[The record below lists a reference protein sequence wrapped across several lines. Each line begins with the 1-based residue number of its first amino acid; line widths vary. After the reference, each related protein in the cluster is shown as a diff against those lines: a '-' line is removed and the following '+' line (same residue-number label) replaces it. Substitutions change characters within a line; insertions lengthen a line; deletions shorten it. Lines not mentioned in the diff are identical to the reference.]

1 MTFTKWKMDLPMFKQ
16 TSLQDQVILI
26 TGASR
31 GIGREVAIS
40 CAQAGAMVIVSAR
53 TQKGYELVV
62 SAIHQQGGRAEGV
75 ELDVTS
81 DESVHQAV
89 LHVLKQH
96 GHIDALVNCAGII
109 QYDTPVWSTSIED
122 WDRMMKVNLRGTF
135 LCCHAVTKNMVERG
149 KGKIV
154 NLASS
159 SARMADDDLGPY
171 TASKWAVAGYTTSLA
186 RSLRP
191 HGIRVNGVNPG
202 WVDTDMSRAYQ
213 SEGDVEWS
221 TPNEIAT
228 AVLYLLTLAPR
239 DMTGQF
245 LDIFG
250 S

>member
-1 MTFTKWKMDLPMFKQ
+1 MFDSQ
-16 TSLQDQVILI
+16 LLENQVVLI
-26 TGASR
+26 VGASR
-31 GIGREVAIS
+31 GIGRQIALT
-40 CAQAGAMVIVSAR
+40 CARAGATVVVSAR
-53 TQKGYELVV
+53 SQRGHQSVV
-62 SAIHQQGGRAEGV
+62 DEIIAQGGLAYGV
-75 ELDVTS
+75 DLDVTV
-81 DESVHQAV
+81 EKSVRQAV
-89 LHVLKQH
+89 KSVIARSVR
-96 GHIDALVNCAGII
+96 IDALINCAGII
-109 QYDTPVWSTSIED
+109 QYDTPVWQTSIED
-122 WDRMMKVNLRGTF
+122 WDLMMQVNLRGTF
-135 LCCHAVTKNMVERG
+135 LTCNAIAPHMVLQG

-191 HGIRVNGVNPG
+191 HGVRVNCVNPG

-213 SEGDVEWS
+213 AEGDSEWS
-221 TPNEIAT
+221 TPQEIAN

>member
-1 MTFTKWKMDLPMFKQ
+1 MFDSQ
-16 TSLQDQVILI
+16 LLQDQIVLI

-31 GIGREVAIS
+31 GIGRQVALT
-40 CAQAGAMVIVSAR
+40 CAKAGATVVVSAR
-53 TQKGYELVV
+53 THEGHQAVV
-62 SAIHQQGGRAEGV
+62 DEISAQGGKAYGLS
-75 ELDVTS
+75 LDVTV
-81 DESVHQAV
+81 EENVKQTV
-89 LHVLKQH
+89 EHVINRYER
-96 GHIDALVNCAGII
+96 IDALINCAGII
-109 QYDTPVWSTSIED
+109 QYDTPVWQTSIEN
-122 WDRMMKVNLRGTF
+122 WDLMMQVNLRGTF
-135 LCCHAVTKNMVERG
+135 LTCHAIAPLMVQQG

-159 SARMADDDLGPY
+159 SARMADDSLGAY

-186 RSLRP
+186 RSLRS
-191 HGIRVNGVNPG
+191 HGVKVNCVNPG

-213 SEGDVEWS
+213 PEGDSEWS
-221 TPNEIAT
+221 TPQEIAN

>member
-1 MTFTKWKMDLPMFKQ
+1 MFTTNALDSQL
-16 TSLQDQVILI
+16 ILI

-31 GIGREVAIS
+31 GIGRALAHT
-40 CAQAGAMVIVSAR
+40 CARAGAHVIVSAR
-53 TQKGYELVV
+53 SERGHQAVV
-62 SAIHQQGGRAEGV
+62 TSIQAEGGRAEGV
-75 ELDVTS
+75 TLDVTQ
-81 DESVHQAV
+81 EERVTRVVQA
-89 LHVLKQH
+89 LIEQH
-96 GHIDALVNCAGII
+96 GRIDALVNCAGVI
-109 QYDTPVWSTSIED
+109 QYDTPVWQTSVRD
-122 WDRMMKVNLRGTF
+122 WDHMMAVNLRGTF
-135 LCCHAVTKNMVERG
+135 LCCHAVAPHMVER
-149 KGKIV
+149 KAGKIV

-191 HGIRVNGVNPG
+191 HGVRVNGVNPG

-213 SEGDVEWS
+213 PDGDSEWS
-221 TPNEIAT
+221 SPDEISRAI
-228 AVLYLLTLAPR
+228 LYLLCEAPR

>member
-1 MTFTKWKMDLPMFKQ
+1 MFDS
-16 TSLQDQVILI
+16 SLLKDQVVLI

-31 GIGREVAIS
+31 GIGRQVALN
-40 CAQAGAMVIVSAR
+40 CAQLGAQVVVSAR
-53 TQKGYELVV
+53 SEQGYNTVVNEIKAKGGQAY
-62 SAIHQQGGRAEGV
+62 GV
-75 ELDVTS
+75 QLDVS
-81 DESVHQAV
+81 SESSVQQAV
-89 LHVLKQH
+89 NQVLEQFQR
-96 GHIDALVNCAGII
+96 IDALVNCAGII
-109 QYDTPVWSTSIED
+109 QYDTPVWQSSIKD
-122 WDRMMKVNLRGTF
+122 WDQMMSINLRGTF
-135 LCCHAVTKNMVERG
+135 LCCHAVAPHMVERAQ
-149 KGKIV
+149 GKIV

-191 HGIRVNGVNPG
+191 HGVRVNGVNPG

-213 SEGDVEWS
+213 AEGDSEWS
-221 TPNEIAT
+221 TPQEIANSII
-228 AVLYLLTLAPR
+228 YLLALAPR